1 MRWWLVVLGHALL
14 ALDTAQS
21 QTQFDLN
28 PRLETQVTQPIH
40 QANFGAS
47 SWVMNGLSFDS
58 ISDLFFIWHK
68 VCCMFVCQVLK
79 MD

>member
-1 MRWWLVVLGHALL
+1 
-14 ALDTAQS
+14 
-21 QTQFDLN
+21 
-28 PRLETQVTQPIH
+28 
-40 QANFGAS
+40 
-47 SWVMNGLSFDS
+47 VMNGLSFDS